1 MRNGKGEPRIK
12 RQLVTSVFYVLLFF
26 KKSNQSSKISIF
38 FSQLVTSVFYVLLL
52 SKSNKKLQNFYK
64 SNLKAS
70 YELEHCPPGPN
81 YDILKLEHCPPRP
94 NNEIRTLSSA
104 AKQ

>member
-26 KKSNQSSKISIF
+26 KKVTKVAKFQF

-94 NNEIRTLSSA
+94 NNETRTLSSA